1 MLKTTL
7 VLLIL
12 FIVSIFVAKCML
24 VNMTQEEKAIYK
36 LFNELPKRLYV
47 MGFIMLFLLIGVV
60 VCGVLTIVTW

>member
-1 MLKTTL
+1 MLKITL
-7 VLLIL
+7 ILLIL
-12 FIVSIFVAKCML
+12 FVVSIFIAKYML

-47 MGFIMLFLLIGVV
+47 MGFVMLFLLIGVV